1 MSLTIIEVGISHL
14 QDCVDL
20 DQKSFECLWT
30 KSQWEKELTD
40 PNRIR
45 LGIIE
50 LESKKI
56 LGICCASLVIDELH
70 ITFIAV
76 YPMHQR
82 KGLGKFLL
90 SEIIKRSKSLQT
102 NHIYLEVKKNNE
114 PAKALYKSMGFKP
127 IGIRSNFYKDGSDAL
142 TFTKGIK
149 TNNKMNA

>member
-1 MSLTIIEVGISHL
+1 MHL
-14 QDCVDL
+14 QDCLDL
-20 DQKSFECLWT
+20 DQTIFEGLWAKSE
-30 KSQWEKELTD
+30 WEKELTD
-40 PNRIR
+40 PKRIC

-50 LESKKI
+50 SESKKL
-56 LGICCASLVIDELH
+56 LGLCSAWIVIDEVH

-102 NHIYLEVKKNNE
+102 NLIYLEVKNNNE
-114 PAKALYKSMGFKP
+114 PAKALYKSMDFRP

-142 TFTKGIK
+142 TLTREIK
-149 TNNKMNA
+149 TNNKMNT